1 MGVHNVH
8 NHPLCSALVHYHSH
22 LNIAR
27 ELKDSV
33 GEACALCNLG
43 KADFFFCPCA
53 DNCLSFLLSDCV
65 FCACAVKIESSH
77 ACAIE
82 ISSWSACWLAP
93 STHAQLKYLADL
105 PADWLSWRMR
115 SLHIWMCC
123 FLIGSL
129 GACAVKIHSCSA
141 FWLALLTPEQLKYLL

>member
-1 MGVHNVH
+1 MAAAFAPPKNATFFTNYVLISYDVLYHCTIMGVHNVH

-82 ISSWSACWLAP
+82 ISS
-93 STHAQLKYLADL
+93 
-105 PADWLSWRMR
+105 
-115 SLHIWMCC
+115 
-123 FLIGSL
+123 
-129 GACAVKIHSCSA
+129 
-141 FWLALLTPEQLKYLL
+141 